1 MEPGPLELEE
11 RFRRFLEGKG
21 DAFVPLPFCLYGGRD
36 AAPETRAW
44 AALIISRVFL
54 LKGRVDL
61 AAAYVRLCAAL
72 FRSIGP
78 GACPSGV
85 LVNWA
90 LVLKARGRAREASAL
105 LRLSIDRALR
115 RGETLAAAKAAA
127 NLALC
132 IARGGSSEDPAPLI
146 AMAERSYRALGC
158 EDALLRLNLTRGLL
172 EASRGAFDDG
182 VERIVRTLGDCGAER
197 HSRERIIGRLLLAE
211 LFLSNND
218 LERSR
223 EALDSAA
230 LEHDALSRYGPQRVR
245 RLRLEQELS
254 RRAGDR
260 EAALRFMR
268 MAEEARLGLGLAP
281 VGLLA
286 REGSDGAAP
295 LVAREVAR
303 AELSFRERPAGGTG
317 DDFITADARTAALLS
332 EIERAA
338 RLPVPILITGESGVG
353 KELIARSIH
362 RWSGRGREPFIPVN
376 VAALPA
382 ELFESMVFGHER
394 GAFTGAI
401 ARTSGLLESAGR
413 GTLFLDEIGELAPAL
428 QAKLLRLVD
437 RGEFIPLGRSKE
449 RSSAARIV
457 AATNRDL
464 ESECAEGRFRM
475 DLYYRFAAFVVKIPP
490 LRERRADVPV
500 LARALLRRACE
511 RYALG
516 PKTLGEEALRALERY
531 GWPGNVRELESEILG
546 AALKARGDV
555 IRVGHFSPRLIMR
568 AAGASAPP
576 VELREKVAGLER
588 LEIIKA
594 LRAAGGNRARA
605 ASFLGLRRTTL
616 IGKMRRLGI
625 ES

>member
-1 MEPGPLELEE
+1 MEPGPPELEE

-21 DAFVPLPFCLYGGRD
+21 DAFVPLPFCLRGGRGG
-36 AAPETRAW
+36 APETRAW
-44 AALIISRVFL
+44 AALIMSRVFL

-61 AAAYVRLCAAL
+61 AAAYVRCCAAL

-78 GACPSGV
+78 GTCPSGI

-90 LVLKARGRAREASAL
+90 LVLKARGRMREASTL
-105 LRLSIDRALR
+105 LRLSLDRALR

-146 AMAERSYRALGC
+146 ALAERSYRALGC
-158 EDALLRLNLTRGLL
+158 EDALLRLSLTRGLL

-197 HSRERIIGRLLLAE
+197 HSREQIIGRLLLAE

-223 EALDSAA
+223 EALDAA
-230 LEHDALSRYGPQRVR
+230 ASENEALARYGPQRVR

-254 RRAGDR
+254 RRAGDD

-281 VGLLA
+281 IELLA
-286 REGSDGAAP
+286 REGCAAP

-303 AELSFRERPAGGTG
+303 IESSFRERSADGAG
-317 DDFITADARTAALLS
+317 DDFITADSRTAALLS

-394 GAFTGAI
+394 GAFTGAV
-401 ARTSGLLESAGR
+401 ARTPGLLESAGR

-428 QAKLLRLVD
+428 QAKILRLVD

-449 RSSAARIV
+449 HSSEARIV

-464 ESECAEGRFRM
+464 ESECAEGRFRE
-475 DLYYRFAAFVVKIPP
+475 DLYYRLAAFAVKIPP

-500 LARALLRRACE
+500 LARVLLRRACD
-511 RYALG
+511 RYGLG

-546 AALKARGDV
+546 AALKARGKA

-568 AAGASAPP
+568 AAAACAPP
-576 VELREKVAGLER
+576 GDLREKVAGLER

-594 LRAAGGNRARA
+594 LRAAGGNRAHA
-605 ASFLGLRRTTL
+605 ASLLGLRRTTL

-625 ES
+625 GS